1 MPLGFRSIQL
11 YSDLSCVNTQLHQR
25 FIEHLGIK
33 KNTSLE
39 GLVSDQA
46 SIALSESFRAN
57 SKLKFIHTERVRLI
71 RQRVFWKLFIG
82 LLVPGQE
89 LISTL

>member
-1 MPLGFRSIQL
+1 MPLGFRSMQL

-33 KNTSLE
+33 SKISP
-39 GLVSDQA
+39 GGIVSDQA

-57 SKLKFIHTERVRLI
+57 SKLKFIHTVRV
-71 RQRVFWKLFIG
+71 
-82 LLVPGQE
+82 
-89 LISTL
+89 